1 MGHNGIEHKG
11 NGYWITKDMP
21 PSTKDIPPK
30 YRPNLYDNSLKVP
43 AIVRWPKV
51 IAQGKLIDNVTTNL
65 DWYPTILEM
74 AGVKNPENVIIRG
87 RSLLPVLKGEAVE
100 KWTDEI
106 FTEYSMIHYATAF
119 MRSYRTS
126 NWKLIRDFNNPE
138 RDELYNISKDPEEN
152 INLIHDSRAEIKDV
166 ISTLSQ
172 KIMDHMTET
181 NDPLL
186 KKILSENNKS

>member
-1 MGHNGIEHKG
+1 
-11 NGYWITKDMP
+11 
-21 PSTKDIPPK
+21 
-30 YRPNLYDNSLKVP
+30 
-43 AIVRWPKV
+43 
-51 IAQGKLIDNVTTNL
+51 
-65 DWYPTILEM
+65 
-74 AGVKNPENVIIRG
+74 
-87 RSLLPVLKGEAVE
+87 
-100 KWTDEI
+100 
-106 FTEYSMIHYATAF
+106 MIHYATAF